1 MFRVYHFNY
10 WLDYRNSTCDVY
22 KAYGYIKGEC
32 FCVRYGFN
40 GYSKRGII
48 KVLKDL
54 IRVEADK
61 YFNKKEKL

>member
-1 MFRVYHFNY
+1 MVRVNDFSY
-10 WLDYRNSTCDVY
+10 WLDYSNSTCDVY

-32 FCVRYGFN
+32 FCVRYGFS
-40 GYSKRGII
+40 GYSKKDII